1 MPWFEGAGQARLE
14 HDQAI
19 VSEDQ
24 PALRYTFER
33 AGSISLVGDVTF
45 ALASGSPQRIATR
58 IDFPADYP
66 AHEPL
71 AFETAS
77 RFRHDADHH
86 FFTNDGCC
94 LWLDVETKW
103 RPGNPDSLR
112 VFLDELKVF
121 YLRQLMMEADPTL
134 AFPGRSRG
142 HGVTGYLEFLEERLR
157 MPRRDMP
164 RMLRAIVGGVSRNAP
179 CPCGRRVR
187 YRKCHRDPIRR
198 FRARADPRYQR
209 LVAEELEAIAR
220 SRSRATRRTAAK
232 T

>member
-19 VSEDQ
+19 VAEDQ
-24 PALRYTFER
+24 PALRYIFGR
-33 AGSISLVGDVTF
+33 GGSVSLVGDVTF

-103 RPGNPDSLR
+103 RPDNPDSLR
-112 VFLDELKVF
+112 VFLDELRVF

-134 AFPGRSRG
+134 AYPGRSRA
-142 HGVTGYLEFLEERLR
+142 HGVEGYLEHLDERLR
-157 MPRRDMP
+157 MSRRDMP
-164 RMLRAIVGGVSRNAP
+164 RMLRAFVGGVSRNAP

-187 YRKCHRDPIRR
+187 YRKCHRESIRR
-198 FRARADPRYQR
+198 FRERANPHIQR
-209 LVAEELEAIAR
+209 LVVEELEAIAGAR
-220 SRSRATRRTAAK
+220 SGRGQSTTS
-232 T
+232 